1 MKVSRTSR
9 LNGEYQKEISEI
21 IRRMKDK
28 APDLKGLVSVTEA
41 DVAPDLKTAYVYVS
55 IYAKNDEETKRSFEI
70 LQENAGYIRHEL
82 SQVMRMRTVPAL
94 TFRMDKSMVY
104 GAKMD
109 ELFKNITYSTPVEN
123 AENAD
128 ENNTNDNK

>member
-9 LNGEYQKEISEI
+9 LNGEYQKEISQI
-21 IRRMKDK
+21 LRRIKDK
-28 APDLKGLVSVTEA
+28 ASDFKGLVSVTEV

-55 IYAKNDEETKRSFEI
+55 IYAAGSEADTKRSFEI

-82 SQVMRMRTVPAL
+82 AQVMHTRTVPSL
-94 TFRMDKSMVY
+94 TFRMDGSMSY

-109 ELFKNITYSTPVEN
+109 ELFKSITYTTS
-123 AENAD
+123 AD
-128 ENNTNDNK
+128 TDDEE

>member
-9 LNGEYQKEISEI
+9 LNGEYQKEISAI
-21 IRRMKDK
+21 IRTLKDR
-28 APDLKGLVSVTEA
+28 APDFKGLVSVTEA

-55 IYAKNDEETKRSFEI
+55 IYGVNEKESKRTFEI

-82 SQVMRMRTVPAL
+82 AQVMRMRTVPAL
-94 TFRMDKSMVY
+94 TFRMDGSMGY

-109 ELFKNITYSTPVEN
+109 ELFKKNSASTPAN
-123 AENAD
+123 KAED
-128 ENNTNDNK
+128 EEDQD

>member
-21 IRRMKDK
+21 IRLNKDRMFGV
-28 APDLKGLVSVTEA
+28 KGMISITEA

-55 IYAKNDEETKRSFEI
+55 VYGVSEAETKQTLQA
-70 LQENAGYIRHEL
+70 LQENAGFIRHQL
-82 SQVMRMRTVPAL
+82 AQVMRMRTVPAL
-94 TFRMDKSMVY
+94 TFRLDGSMGY

-109 ELFKNITYSTPVEN
+109 ELFKKISASTPAN
-123 AENAD
+123 KAED
-128 ENNTNDNK
+128 EEDQD

>member
-9 LNGEYQKEISEI
+9 LNGEYQKEVSAI
-21 IRRMKDK
+21 IRRLKDR
-28 APDLKGLVSVTEA
+28 APDLKGLISVTEA

-55 IYAKNDEETKRSFEI
+55 IYGVNEKESKRTFEI

-82 SQVMRMRTVPAL
+82 AQVMRMRTVPAL
-94 TFRMDKSMVY
+94 TFRMDGSMGY

-109 ELFKNITYSTPVEN
+109 ELFKKISASTPAN
-123 AENAD
+123 KAED
-128 ENNTNDNK
+128 EEDQD

>member
-1 MKVSRTSR
+1 MKGKGSRTSR

-21 IRRMKDK
+21 IRRLKDK

-41 DVAPDLKTAYVYVS
+41 DVAPDLKTAIVYVS
-55 IYAKNDEETKRSFEI
+55 IYTKDEAEKQRSFEV

-94 TFRMDKSMVY
+94 TFRMDGSMGY

-109 ELFKNITYSTPVEN
+109 ELFKKLREN
-123 AENAD
+123 QPATKD
-128 ENNTNDNK
+128 EDDEE

>member
-9 LNGEYQKEISEI
+9 LNGEYQKEISAI
-21 IRRMKDK
+21 IRTLKDRS
-28 APDLKGLVSVTEA
+28 PDFKGLVSVTEA

-55 IYAKNDEETKRSFEI
+55 IYGVNEKESKRTFEI

-82 SQVMRMRTVPAL
+82 AQVMRMRTVPAL
-94 TFRMDKSMVY
+94 TFRMDGSMGY

-109 ELFKNITYSTPVEN
+109 ELFKKISASTPAKQE
-123 AENAD
+123 ED
-128 ENNTNDNK
+128 EEDND

>member
-21 IRRMKDK
+21 LRRVKDRT
-28 APDLKGLVSVTEA
+28 PDLKGLISVTEV

-55 IYAKNDEETKRSFEI
+55 IYGAGEADTQRSFEA
-70 LQENAGYIRHEL
+70 LQESAGFIRHEL

-94 TFRMDKSMVY
+94 TFRMDGSMSY

-109 ELFKNITYSTPVEN
+109 ELFKKIHVEN
-123 AENAD
+123 TTD
-128 ENNTNDNK
+128 EEK

>member
-21 IRRMKDK
+21 LRLRKDK
-28 APDLKGLVSVTEA
+28 IAGLKGLVSVTEV
-41 DVAPDLKTAYVYVS
+41 DVAPDLKTAIVYVS
-55 IYAKNDEETKRSFEI
+55 IYGAGEETKSVFEA
-70 LQENAGYIRHEL
+70 LQQNAGFIRHEL

-94 TFRMDKSMVY
+94 TFRMDGSMDY

-109 ELFKNITYSTPVEN
+109 ELFKKITYSTTADGEGEN
-123 AENAD
+123 TD
-128 ENNTNDNK
+128 EN